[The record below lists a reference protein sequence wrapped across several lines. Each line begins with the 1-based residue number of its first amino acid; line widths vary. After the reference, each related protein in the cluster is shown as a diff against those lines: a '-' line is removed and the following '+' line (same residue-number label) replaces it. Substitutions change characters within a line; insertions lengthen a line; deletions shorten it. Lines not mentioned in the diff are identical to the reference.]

1 MENNE
6 KIKDSWL
13 RKTERKHR
21 ESVRGTR
28 ERERKRDERK
38 RAREGQ
44 KKESARGTRER
55 EKVA

>member
-28 ERERKRDERK
+28 EREHERDKRK

-44 KKESARGTRER
+44 
-55 EKVA
+55 EKGRK